1 LSSPQSRDYTPGDYV
16 QGDYVTYPHKYVDG
30 EIVEIDESELTPV
43 TPPLGTGSGGGR
55 KKRVRKEPRQLLVR
69 EEVKEKKPKPE
80 RLKPTVEPVLKTVS
94 KTFIAIYNIEALP
107 DNLRTIL
114 QQQEEIDRLIEQLN
128 RSKLELS
135 PAIPT
140 IVQKERPASPPMKI
154 QERIKVSKTF
164 TAIYHRYA
172 LVEKSVTALYQKRQ
186 LVSKSFTGLYDIKA
200 PDYEYLNRLK
210 RARAFADLIDVID
223 PE

>member
-30 EIVEIDESELTPV
+30 AIVEVDESEISTV
-43 TPPLGTGSGGGR
+43 PPLGASTGGR
-55 KKRVRKEPRQLLVR
+55 KRKRREPRQVLLR
-69 EEVKEKKPKPE
+69 EEVKEKKPKRRE
-80 RLKPTVEPVLKTVS
+80 LKPTALHKVS
-94 KTFIAIYNIEALP
+94 KTFVALYNIEALP
-107 DNLRTIL
+107 DSLPT
-114 QQQEEIDRLIEQLN
+114 
-128 RSKLELS
+128 LE
-135 PAIPT
+135 P
-140 IVQKERPASPPMKI
+140 SPPAQ

-164 TAIYHRYA
+164 TAIYHRYS
-172 LVEKSVTALYQKRQ
+172 LVEKSATALYQKRQ

-200 PDYEYLNRLK
+200 PDYEYLDRLK